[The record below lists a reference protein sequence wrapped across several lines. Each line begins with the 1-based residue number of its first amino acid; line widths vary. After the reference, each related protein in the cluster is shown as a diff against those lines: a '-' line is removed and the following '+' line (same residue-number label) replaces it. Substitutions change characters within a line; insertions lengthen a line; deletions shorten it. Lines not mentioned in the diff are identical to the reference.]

1 VPPVLAI
8 AAAVGPVVVLLA
20 GLSAWSRIRFARTLP
35 SFRCRIGP
43 PTAPWR
49 RRGTR
54 WRLRRT
60 RAAWVND
67 VLLVQTGVLRLWVTP
82 VAPVIPRD
90 AAVRPLGPGTV
101 RGLGRRPVVLRVT
114 APDGGELEVAARDV
128 NAARLVGPFLTA
140 MLPGPPRAPHDGE
153 P

>member
-1 VPPVLAI
+1 VPPVLV
-8 AAAVGPVVVLLA
+8 AAAAAGLVVVLLA
-20 GLSAWSRIRFARTLP
+20 GLSAWSRLRFARTLP

-43 PTAPWR
+43 PTGHR
-49 RRGTR
+49 RRRRAR

-67 VLLVQTGVLRLWVTP
+67 VLLVQSGVLRLWVTP
-82 VAPVIPRD
+82 VAPVIPLD
-90 AAVRPLGPGTV
+90 AAVRPLRPGAA

-114 APDGGELEVAARDV
+114 APDGGELEVAAREVD
-128 NAARLVGPFLTA
+128 AARLAGPFLTA
-140 MLPGPPRAPHDGE
+140 MLPGLPKAPRDGE